1 MQYSVVNYKTVKEE
15 SNSLRIDADFF
26 RPDYLEI
33 LDRIKKINHQA
44 LKNEERKVF
53 SGPFGSFL
61 KSESY
66 RESGHPFVRISD
78 IKDVYIEKEGMVY
91 LDDQEFER
99 VKKYHLDINDIV
111 FSKIGTVG
119 RLSLITDDLGK
130 IAISEN
136 NIGIKFQ
143 KNIDIKNRFYIF
155 TFLLSKYG
163 QKQIFRLSSGN
174 IQPKLNVSDIEN
186 LILPT
191 VSVGFT
197 NTIYRLVVLS
207 QQKFQ
212 SSKSFYSQA
221 EQILLSE
228 LGLLDWK
235 PKHKLAFIK
244 KYSDTQNSDRFDAEY
259 FQPKYEEIIEAV
271 KKYKILNLGNKE
283 NFKIITGVYSKSYSE
298 LGTNYIRSV
307 NIQDDLSID
316 ENEMYKTDEKFED
329 KFKIRTGDIVTSRVG
344 SIGTLGIISE
354 KLDGGFISDNI
365 LRIRNLNKELNNLY
379 LGFYL
384 KKIGSFFM
392 DRLSRGSVQQ
402 RLNQET
408 LKEINIPLINLN
420 KQLQISNKI
429 KTVHASKSLSKSLL
443 EIAKRGVEMAIEKN
457 ETEAEK
463 WINEEIK
470 LTNIVGGL

>member
-33 LDRIKKINHQA
+33 LDRIKKINYQT
-44 LKNEERKVF
+44 LKNEERRVF
-53 SGPFGSFL
+53 SGPFGSLL

-66 RESGHPFVRISD
+66 QESGHPFIRISD

-130 IAISEN
+130 VAISEN

-143 KNIDIKNRFYIF
+143 KNIDIKNRIYVF

-163 QKQIFRLSSGN
+163 QKQIIRLSSGN
-174 IQPKLNVSDIEN
+174 VQPKLNVSDIEN

-191 VSVGFT
+191 VSVSFT

-207 QQKFQ
+207 QQKYQ
-212 SSKSFYSQA
+212 SSKSLYSQA
-221 EQILLSE
+221 EQLLLFE

-235 PKHKLAFIK
+235 PKHELTFIK
-244 KYSDTQNSDRFDAEY
+244 KYSDTQKSDRFDAEY
-259 FQPKYEEIIEAV
+259 FQPQYEEIIEAI
-271 KKYKILNLGNKE
+271 KKYKILNLGDNG
-283 NFKIITGVYSKSYSE
+283 NFKIITGIYSKSYSE
-298 LGTNYIRSV
+298 QGTNYIRSV
-307 NIQDDLSID
+307 NIQNDLSID
-316 ENEMYKTDEKFED
+316 ENEMYKTDENFED

-344 SIGTLGIISE
+344 SIGTLGIISK
-354 KLDGGFISDNI
+354 KLDGSFISDNI
-365 LRIRNLNKELNNLY
+365 LRIRNLNKKLNNLY

-408 LKEINIPLINLN
+408 LKEINIPLINFD
-420 KQLQISNKI
+420 KQLQIANKI

-457 ETEAEK
+457 ENEAK
-463 WINEEIK
+463 TWINEQEVK
-470 LTNIVGGL
+470 LNAD